1 MAARQ
6 PDAIALLKADHRM
19 VEELFE
25 AFENSKNDAQKKKL
39 ADQICLELSVHT
51 AIEEGVFYPACDGKV
66 EDELLDEALVEHD
79 GAKVLLAEIQ
89 DGDPGDEFYDAK
101 VKVLS
106 EMIKHHVK
114 EEEMP
119 GEGLFAQAQK
129 SGIDLASLGEEMAI
143 EKDRLIALYESDG
156 VPTPETETYTTTVFS

>member
-1 MAARQ
+1 MAARK
-6 PDAIALLKADHRM
+6 PDAIALLKADHRR
-19 VEELFE
+19 VEELFK
-25 AFENSKNDAQKKKL
+25 AFEESQDDAQKKKL

-51 AIEEGVFYPACDGKV
+51 GIEEGIFYPACDGKV
-66 EDELLDEALVEHD
+66 EDELLDEAHVEHD

-114 EEEMP
+114 EEEAA

-129 SGIDLASLGEEMAI
+129 SGIDLVALGEEMAT
-143 EKDRLIALYESDG
+143 EKDRLIALFESDG